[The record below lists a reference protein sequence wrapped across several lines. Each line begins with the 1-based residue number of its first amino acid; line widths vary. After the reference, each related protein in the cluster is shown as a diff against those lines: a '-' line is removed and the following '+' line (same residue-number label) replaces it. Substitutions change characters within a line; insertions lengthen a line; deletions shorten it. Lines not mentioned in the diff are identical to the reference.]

1 MSDLPPDER
10 VTETRPPRTFSAAIM
25 GRAGW
30 GFADQAMSSVTN
42 FAISLV
48 AARAFDAA
56 DLGAYT
62 IVFATYLLVINAA
75 RQLALAPLV
84 IRFSTGTVQ
93 AWRRA
98 TADVTGLSI
107 IVGCLGGLL
116 SLAVGFVLGGPIG
129 SGLMALG
136 ILMPPL
142 LLQDAWRFAFFAAR
156 RGRTAFVNDLVWAIV
171 LVPTLTI
178 VLLSGPASIAGL
190 IVAWGV
196 AGSVSAVLG
205 IAQSGVRPRL
215 RGAMSWVHEHGDIA
229 PPMTLESVISMVAG
243 QVTTYAI
250 ASVAGLATVGAIRAA
265 QLLLGPFFMLFQGLQ
280 LIAAPEAAAL
290 LQVSPRALWRGC
302 VVYATGLV
310 AALVAYVVVV
320 EAVPENVGVLLLR
333 QSWDLGHAVL
343 PAMAVLFAAAFI
355 YTAPTI
361 GLRVLA
367 EARLVLANGLI
378 SSASGLVLGIGG
390 AAVGGAV
397 PSTLGSAAANYLAA
411 IPAWFQLRRIVKTRT
426 QQAAAAPGGAL
437 PPADAPT
444 APLAPT
450 TDRPLP

>member
-1 MSDLPPDER
+1 MPDLPPDER
-10 VTETRPPRTFSAAIM
+10 VTVTGSSRTFSSAII

-62 IVFATYLLVINAA
+62 IVFATYLLVINAS

-84 IRFSTGTVQ
+84 IRFSTGTVA

-98 TADVTGLSI
+98 TADATGLSI
-107 IVGCLGGLL
+107 VVGCLGGLA
-116 SLAVGFVLGGPIG
+116 SLVVGIVLGGQIG
-129 SGLMALG
+129 AGLIVLG

-190 IVAWGV
+190 IVAWGIS
-196 AGSVSAVLG
+196 GSVSAVLG

-215 RGAMSWVHEHGDIA
+215 RGAVSWIHEHGDIA
-229 PPMTLESVISMVAG
+229 PPMTLESVVSTVSSQI
-243 QVTTYAI
+243 TTYGI

-290 LQVSPRALWRGC
+290 LQRSPRALWRGC
-302 VVYATGLV
+302 VAYAGGLV
-310 AALVAYVVVV
+310 IALAVYFVLM
-320 EAVPENVGVLLLR
+320 EAVPESLGVLLLR

-343 PAMAVLFAAAFI
+343 PAMAVLFAAAFV
-355 YTAPTI
+355 YTSPTI

-367 EARLVLANGLI
+367 RARLVLGNGLI
-378 SSASGLVLGIGG
+378 SSVSGLLMGIGG

-397 PSTLGSAAANYLAA
+397 PSTLGSAAGNGLAA
-411 IPAWFQLRRIVKTRT
+411 IPAWFQLRRIVRELTSD
-426 QQAAAAPGGAL
+426 AAATAAQGV
-437 PPADAPT
+437 PPADAPM